1 MPAYFMVIQDVSL
14 ITILPFSLASFKVE
28 NWILPTCQDESQI
41 FWAFLTVITHH
52 KLEQNENE
60 QDCH

>member
-28 NWILPTCQDESQI
+28 NWILPTCQDETQI

-52 KLEQNENE
+52 KLE
-60 QDCH
+60 